1 MGGSLGVRMGFV
13 ERDHRVA
20 TRPAA
25 YYKNVSSIGMKIYA
39 QLRVN
44 LHSDLPA
51 HYSTRNVSLWFPAS
65 LP

>member
-1 MGGSLGVRMGFV
+1 MEFV
-13 ERDHRVA
+13 ERDHRLA
-20 TRPAA
+20 TKLAA

-44 LHSDLPA
+44 LHADLPA